1 MPNIYS
7 DCEDFINKSIKCRMH
22 KTHKNKR
29 VVKYIRT
36 TGTYERYQVDL
47 VEISVDSNKKIN
59 FLSCTYWSF
68 F

>member
-1 MPNIYS
+1 MY
-7 DCEDFINKSIKCRMH
+7 

-29 VVKYIRT
+29 VIKYIRT

-59 FLSCTYWSF
+59 FLTCTYWSF